1 MSATSAFE
9 CDGQGP
15 ACYFREDGSRCWP
28 TADELLLRPSAARA
42 ADIAALGVE
51 RSAVNFGAND
61 VQARGTEAQLCF
73 RELAGLNPAGE
84 HSPKGIVTEKLRPKL
99 AGAAHNGPLPG
110 TQVNSNLSK
119 CEMREIGRGVVE
131 IFEVFNIFQRLTM
144 WCA

>member
-51 RSAVNFGAND
+51 SSAVNFGAND
-61 VQARGTEAQLCF
+61 GINDPTFPFVLDGFKVWSRARE
-73 RELAGLNPAGE
+73 RESDDETRARRRARE
-84 HSPKGIVTEKLRPKL
+84 RESDDEKR
-99 AGAAHNGPLPG
+99 A
-110 TQVNSNLSK
+110 SLSRARFSRSSRSRAPSAT
-119 CEMREIGRGVVE
+119 CP
-131 IFEVFNIFQRLTM
+131 
-144 WCA
+144 C